1 METDTN
7 GLAFSFGCTGPDA
20 AVCEHVWVL
29 RRAVQG
35 HPMYSSLL
43 SLPALPQ
50 PLSHQALPLMVSPQT
65 LVAGIFS
72 LSGSPLGWDA
82 SKLAPT

>member
-1 METDTN
+1 MGWHFHLD
-7 GLAFSFGCTGPDA
+7 GTGPDA
-20 AVCEHVWVL
+20 AVCEHMWVL

-35 HPMYSSLL
+35 HPLYSSLI

-50 PLSHQALPLMVSPQT
+50 PLSHQVLPLMVSPQT